1 MKLKYLAT
9 IVAIA
14 AATAGA
20 MAAYGSPRNPV
31 SPDAHSVAAAK
42 IPARFDKYGST
53 SVGEGENCVVGKV
66 GDEDGM
72 NNRPFV
78 YLAGA
83 TNRNVRW
90 VKALGIPKFYYE
102 GRATHCVRKGGYL
115 YVLVQLSTS
124 SFQSTNQ
131 GELHVLKLQIHD
143 GSVEADIEVVVP
155 DAKRAYS
162 AWAWEDDDLRLVND
176 GVMVRGMYR
185 YSDLEDDLPF
195 SVTLR
200 M

>member
-1 MKLKYLAT
+1 MKLKCLAAIFT
-9 IVAIA
+9 LGVA
-14 AATAGA
+14 
-20 MAAYGSPRNPV
+20 MYGVVEAHGRPRDPV
-31 SPDAHSVAAAK
+31 SPNANSVAVAK
-42 IPARFDKYGST
+42 IPVRFNQRAST
-53 SVGEGENCVVGKV
+53 SIGNGENCVVGEV

-83 TNRNVRW
+83 TNRNVHW
-90 VKALGIPKFYYE
+90 GKPLGIPKFYYE
-102 GRATHCVRKGGYL
+102 GRATHCVRKAEYL

-131 GELHVLKLQIHD
+131 GELHVLKLQIDD
-143 GSVEADIEVVVP
+143 GSVEADVEVVVP
-155 DAKRAYS
+155 NAKRAYS
-162 AWAWEDDDLRLVND
+162 AWAWEDDDLRLMDD
-176 GVMVRGMYR
+176 GVMVRGLYR

-195 SVTLR
+195 SVILK